1 MSATAARPH
10 ATRPEA
16 PTSRN
21 FEPLVKRIAH
31 RLLASV
37 PDLSDR
43 DRQWLKDIARE
54 ETRYQFVTLQ
64 RLCDVSRRSRRLE
77 DREAFAALI
86 LSESTP
92 ADALPIDRAFTLE
105 TPATGAA
112 DVEQRHFELEPTP
125 ITAGRC
131 REALERQL
139 ATTKA
144 ALEAVR
150 QWERDYFV
158 RVGASTR

>member
-1 MSATAARPH
+1 MGLPARSVYQDS
-10 ATRPEA
+10 RA
-16 PTSRN
+16 PLACDG
-21 FEPLVKRIAH
+21 FEGQLRSIAK
-31 RLLASV
+31 RLLDSV
-37 PDLSDR
+37 SDLSDR
-43 DRQWLKDIARE
+43 EKSWLFDMARPQ
-54 ETRYQFVTLQ
+54 TRYLMVTVR
-64 RLCDVSRRSRRLE
+64 RLCAVSRRSRRLE
-77 DREAFAALI
+77 DREAFASLV

-105 TPATGAA
+105 ISATGPA
-112 DVEQRHFELEPTP
+112 DVAQHAFESDKTP

-139 ATTKA
+139 VMTKA
-144 ALEAVR
+144 ALEAVK